1 MFCLYGAI
9 LPCTIACA
17 IQYHKLKKTIM
28 SKEQIMEVVTGV
40 ATIAVGYVLANM
52 IYAKFLSGSATAST
66 GMTSSGTTTATK

>member
-1 MFCLYGAI
+1 
-9 LPCTIACA
+9 
-17 IQYHKLKKTIM
+17 M

-66 GMTSSGTTTATK
+66 SMTSTATTTPTK